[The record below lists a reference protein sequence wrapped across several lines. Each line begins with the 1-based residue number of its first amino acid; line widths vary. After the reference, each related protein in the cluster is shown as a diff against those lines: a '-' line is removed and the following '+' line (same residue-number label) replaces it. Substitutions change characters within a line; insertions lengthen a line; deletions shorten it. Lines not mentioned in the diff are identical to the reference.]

1 MRAAILTVVLGL
13 ALAAPATAAT
23 QSQVY
28 RDSKDICAL
37 FRPASVAK
45 TYNAKSPTA
54 KAAAHGSR
62 TTPTKGRSATR
73 PTAGASLG
81 SGRAVE

>member
-37 FRPASVAK
+37 FSPASVAK

-54 KAAAHGSR
+54 KAAAHAFADHSYQRPFRNSAYRGCLAGFRSR
-62 TTPTKGRSATR
+62 R
-73 PTAGASLG
+73 
-81 SGRAVE
+81 